1 MLRMFFMV
9 VGLCVVSPLVSVGG
23 LRRGAAVYPSD
34 LYVDDGSAFLASL
47 NVFEPITK
55 ALSTP
60 LEQGIAVLWNEL
72 LLMNPHS
79 LIRRHGS
86 PFSRNPYSLGFYLG
100 TRRSEVVSAVDLY
113 VALLH
118 KDGPAYRLMLSFVAG
133 CLDGYSYASA
143 VSVPLQFN
151 SADEA
156 VQAQFNAGLES
167 HDPYLIHGNMCSVVE
182 SCDESVRLSLRSVAF
197 VAGVHSAVHLQSAR
211 DAVFST
217 DFSIAARIEK
227 IKSVIRLGVGA
238 DSLSDARGVG
248 ALSSPAGEAT
258 VHIPSAPP
266 MTLEEA
272 ARHEAACARMSVC
285 TKRDCLPV
293 PEVRVASEE
302 RVPQEAQKL
311 KQASGASG
319 EGLSVDASVGR
330 EDSGVSGSS
339 VASQSL
345 AEGSV
350 SQAAQ
355 KQLQKA
361 PGGFGEDFVVPLSAA
376 DLGAKSKRDL
386 YRDAIR
392 RDLVEKC
399 PHGRVRKFLYVLS
412 KKKDLLS
419 DSFHY
424 WTKTGS
430 YVVQPLPK
438 PVVSLPEPSIKSRPR
453 VPFSLDRTYGVS
465 TDVVNVSIDR
475 KQYVL
480 VSVDGKIYYPA
491 TVRDENGI
499 RVPATSVDHE
509 KKNKSLRPLELNPY
523 EKRSVF
529 LKIVR
534 AGFLYQTIIKG
545 LSVVVG
551 GEYISDPDN
560 PEVEKN
566 IKALKNAFCEVFE
579 KVDSDVHLLDLDVEK
594 IVKGLKTGMSK
605 EDNVDLQKRLKQH
618 RNLLVKQVRFAKGKA
633 HKDICNQIE
642 RIDDYLLP

>member
-86 PFSRNPYSLGFYLG
+86 PFSRNAYSLGFYLG

-167 HDPYLIHGNMCSVVE
+167 HDPHLIHGNMCSVVE

-311 KQASGASG
+311 KQASGDFVYEVSG
-319 EGLSVDASVGR
+319 ESSADDGSVGR
-330 EDSGVSGSS
+330 KHSGASGSS
-339 VASQSL
+339 DASQSL
-345 AEGSV
+345 AEASV
-350 SQAAQ
+350 SQTAQ
-355 KQLQKA
+355 KQPQQT
-361 PGGFGEDFVVPLSAA
+361 PGGFVRAEVARLNNLAQAPA
-376 DLGAKSKRDL
+376 
-386 YRDAIR
+386 
-392 RDLVEKC
+392 VE
-399 PHGRVRKFLYVLS
+399 
-412 KKKDLLS
+412 
-419 DSFHY
+419 
-424 WTKTGS
+424 
-430 YVVQPLPK
+430 
-438 PVVSLPEPSIKSRPR
+438 PVVRAVPAAPAR
-453 VPFSLDRTYGVS
+453 VPMSAYQLEQQRLRAFQSPPHNPALNVPRRRRLSPLERMRLENEFIRERMTWLD
-465 TDVVNVSIDR
+465 
-475 KQYVL
+475 VL
-480 VSVDGKIYYPA
+480 VPA
-491 TVRDENGI
+491 RGPRMIAYLRGWAEIGI
-499 RVPATSVDHE
+499 NVVKYVTRT
-509 KKNKSLRPLELNPY
+509 
-523 EKRSVF
+523 
-529 LKIVR
+529 
-534 AGFLYQTIIKG
+534 GLY
-545 LSVVVG
+545 S
-551 GEYISDPDN
+551 
-560 PEVEKN
+560 
-566 IKALKNAFCEVFE
+566 
-579 KVDSDVHLLDLDVEK
+579 
-594 IVKGLKTGMSK
+594 SK
-605 EDNVDLQKRLKQH
+605 
-618 RNLLVKQVRFAKGKA
+618 
-633 HKDICNQIE
+633 
-642 RIDDYLLP
+642 